1 MSAMEKGPNAP
12 QDPRSS
18 ANDGPPPFE
27 PDPDI
32 VTFLEPSRR
41 RDPKEIW
48 KATAPERT

>member
-1 MSAMEKGPNAP
+1 MSAMKDDPKAP
-12 QDPRSS
+12 QDRPSS
-18 ANDGPPPFE
+18 ADEAPPPFE

-48 KATAPERT
+48 RATAPARP